1 MNGAIEYWQRLDY
14 LAKVNLLHVGV
25 WLAYWL
31 VFDYSWYYA
40 TLYTILSF
48 FVIRVSWICSLMSRL
63 QLNPFE
69 S

>member
-1 MNGAIEYWQRLDY
+1 MNSAIEYWQRLDY

-31 VFDYSWYYA
+31 VFGCSWYYA

-48 FVIRVSWICSLMSRL
+48 FVIRVSWICSLLSMPSL
-63 QLNPFE
+63 QLNL
-69 S
+69 